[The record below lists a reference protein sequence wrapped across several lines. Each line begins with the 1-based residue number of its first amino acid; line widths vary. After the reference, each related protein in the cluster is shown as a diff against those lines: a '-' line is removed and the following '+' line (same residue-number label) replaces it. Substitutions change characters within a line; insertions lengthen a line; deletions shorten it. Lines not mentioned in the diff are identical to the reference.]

1 MRGLPL
7 VKDDHLSMQHVRV
20 TRERENP
27 MLKDES
33 ERLARELR
41 GVIDRTRFAG
51 FHATAEAMQT
61 VLQEMER
68 VSTRFEAAHA
78 PSFD

>member
-1 MRGLPL
+1 
-7 VKDDHLSMQHVRV
+7 
-20 TRERENP
+20 
-27 MLKDES
+27 MLKDEA